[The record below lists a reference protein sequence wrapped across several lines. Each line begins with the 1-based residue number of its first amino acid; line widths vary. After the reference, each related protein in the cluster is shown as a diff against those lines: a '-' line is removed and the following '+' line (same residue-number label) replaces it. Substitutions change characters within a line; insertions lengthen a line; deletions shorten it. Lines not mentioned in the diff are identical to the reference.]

1 VSGFDVTTPLKE
13 FHNETCLHL
22 ISNFGTLTMA
32 YMCLSRVPST
42 NYLNF
47 KDNEMRTAMMCAVV
61 GGKNDILQLLIY
73 AGADATI
80 KVSAYLMG

>member
-1 VSGFDVTTPLKE
+1 
-13 FHNETCLHL
+13 
-22 ISNFGTLTMA
+22 MA

-80 KVSAYLMG
+80 KVSACLMGLNPWF